1 MRRKKM
7 RNRALRGLVALALGV
22 GLLTG
27 PAAVTASARDCAGLS
42 QETGD
47 TLYLDLD
54 KGRHRYRLGQIVY
67 VTARVSRTSFDSG
80 LPMVPVRDA
89 GVFVYLNVGDD
100 YLYGA
105 GTTDVR
111 GAVSIPIRIKRKFS
125 TGMADATGFAHLPAH
140 EGHCLAVSETGDVA
154 IPSFLRI
161 LG

>member
-1 MRRKKM
+1 M
-7 RNRALRGLVALALGV
+7 RNRALRALLACALGV
-22 GLLTG
+22 GLLAG
-27 PAAVTASARDCAGLS
+27 PAAVTASARDCAAA
-42 QETGD
+42 QETGE

-54 KGRHRYRLGQIVY
+54 KDRQRYRLGEIVY

-100 YLYGA
+100 FLYGA

-111 GAVSIPIRIKRKFS
+111 GAISIPIRIKRRFS
-125 TGMADATGFAHLPAH
+125 PGVVDASGFAHLPAND
-140 EGHCLAVSETGDVA
+140 GHCLVVEETGDVR
-154 IPSFLRI
+154 IPSFLRV

>member
-1 MRRKKM
+1 M
-7 RNRALRGLVALALGV
+7 RNRALRGLVAFALGV

-27 PAAVTASARDCAGLS
+27 PAAVTASAKECAAS
-42 QETGD
+42 QEIGE

-54 KGRHRYRLGQIVY
+54 TGRHRYRLGEIVY

-89 GVFVYLNVGDD
+89 GIFVYLNVGDN

-111 GAVSIPIRIKRKFS
+111 GAVSIPIRIRRKFS
-125 TGMADATGFAHLPAH
+125 PGMADATGFAHLPAH
-140 EGHCLAVSETGDVA
+140 EGHCIAVSESGDVA

>member
-1 MRRKKM
+1 MRI
-7 RNRALRGLVALALGV
+7 RALRALVAFALGL
-22 GLLTG
+22 GLLAG
-27 PAAVTASARDCAGLS
+27 PAAVTASATNCGVAG
-42 QETGD
+42 QEVED

-54 KGRHRYRLGQIVY
+54 TGRHRYRLGEIVY

-89 GVFVYLNVGDD
+89 GVFVYLSVGDN

-111 GAVSIPIRIKRKFS
+111 GAISIPIRIKKRFS
-125 TGMADATGFAHLPAH
+125 PGVADASGFAHLPAH
-140 EGHCLAVSETGDVA
+140 EGHCIAVSETGDVA

>member
-1 MRRKKM
+1 M
-7 RNRALRGLVALALGV
+7 RNRALRGLVAFALGI
-22 GLLTG
+22 GLLSG
-27 PAAVTASARDCAGLS
+27 PAAVTASARDCMAS
-42 QETGD
+42 QEVGD

-54 KGRHRYRLGQIVY
+54 TGRHRYRLGEIVY

-80 LPMVPVRDA
+80 VPMVPVRDA

-111 GAVSIPIRIKRKFS
+111 GAISIPIRIKKKFS
-125 TGMADATGFAHLPAH
+125 TGRADATGFASLPAH

-161 LG
+161 LGK